1 MNYLII
7 NGWQAHI
14 TFSASH
20 IIPDYTLCGRL
31 HGHTYAIHAK
41 VYGPKGKESIIV
53 DFGKLK
59 AALKGMAEELDH
71 KMLIPAKSKT
81 IKVKG
86 EQVEMA
92 VANKRYVFPKEDC
105 ALLEIGSSSAESL
118 SEYVL
123 EKVKKIVPK
132 TVQKIEIGIDEGVGQ
147 GAWAV
152 WERK

>member
-1 MNYLII
+1 MNYLLI

-20 IIPDYTLCGRL
+20 IIPDYNLCGRL

-41 VYGPKGKESIIV
+41 VYGPKGKESIII

-59 AALKGMAEELDH
+59 AALKAVAEELDH
-71 KMLIPAKSKT
+71 KMLIPVRSKT
-81 IKVKG
+81 VKVEGDHIKMTVGSK
-86 EQVEMA
+86 
-92 VANKRYVFPKEDC
+92 NYLFPIEDC
-105 ALLEIGSSSAESL
+105 ALLDIGSSSAETL

-123 EKVKKIVPK
+123 EKVRKAVPK
-132 TVQKIEIGIDEGVGQ
+132 TIVKIEVGIDEGVGQ

-152 WERK
+152 WEKK